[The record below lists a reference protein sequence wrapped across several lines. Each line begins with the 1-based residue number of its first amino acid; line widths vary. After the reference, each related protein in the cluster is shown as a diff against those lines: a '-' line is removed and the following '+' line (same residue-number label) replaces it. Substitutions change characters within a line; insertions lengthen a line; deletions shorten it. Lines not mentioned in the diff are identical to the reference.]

1 MPKMVNDKYRIQ
13 VSITEKD
20 YQLLRRMA
28 YELEMTVNELIVR
41 ISVRAAEDFIKD
53 GM

>member
-1 MPKMVNDKYRIQ
+1 MPKLINGKYRIQ

-28 YELEMTVNELIVR
+28 YDLELTVNELLVKEA
-41 ISVRAAEDFIKD
+41 VRAAEDYVRN
-53 GM
+53 GE